1 MSVQEHYLLTNC
13 IVEKSGSHLIIRDS
27 KVTELIKAAQLFQEH
42 GTTEFVLGEK
52 GGDRAWL
59 VKLFAERDN
68 AITACQQD
76 AKTKDES
83 LTVMIELTVIQ

>member
-52 GGDRAWL
+52 GGDRACIF
-59 VKLFAERDN
+59 KLFSDRETVLPAYRR
-68 AITACQQD
+68 D
-76 AKTKDES
+76 AKTIKDEG
-83 LTVMIELTVIQ
+83 LTVRIDVTLI

>member
-52 GGDRAWL
+52 GGDRACIF
-59 VKLFAERDN
+59 KLFADRETVLPAYRR
-68 AITACQQD
+68 D
-76 AKTKDES
+76 AKTIKDEG
-83 LTVMIELTVIQ
+83 LTVRIDVTLI